1 MCAHVRDR
9 MPPRFYWLGAF
20 GWVGWG
26 CDGFAAGVGLAA
38 AVGLV
43 ASAGGDTQLIDP
55 ITLGP
60 YCTYEVPVGGEWAAV
75 NGRYT

>member
-1 MCAHVRDR
+1 VRGR
-9 MPPRFYWLGAF
+9 MPPRFYWLAGF
-20 GWVGWG
+20 GCEGGG
-26 CDGFAAGVGLAA
+26 CDGFAAGAGLAA

-43 ASAGGDTQLIDP
+43 ASAGGDKQLIDP

-60 YCTYEVPVGGEWAAV
+60 YCTYALGVGAEWAAI